1 MEEHMNSS
9 FEWVLKNYIVKLA
22 DIINNLIDLRK
33 TIASHHHKCNIAK
46 TAGTAVSGTGVAM
59 IVGSVATAPFTGGS
73 TMVLGAGGALMSLS
87 GGLSNVITDY
97 VDYKTTATIMNDLQ
111 EIVKSKETFD
121 ENLTRQLKHFGM
133 VIERLIESGV
143 DKNDAVIIAVK
154 GIANGCIDLT
164 HEPNMKLMN
173 ALSTAIK
180 LHHIETVGVDAIPY
194 IGKTMHI
201 SEKSFQVIFN
211 FFGLTG
217 HTAAAAF
224 KTIGRISSAISV
236 AFTVVDIALLI
247 KDWTTE
253 HPTEE
258 LVLEAQRKIEE
269 EKKILEDLLEVINTS
284 KDDVQD
290 TWKKVLAEIETIE
303 EEDLAYEHDFVIVD
317 NDHLEADQKE
327 NIDYEEKKDGGEET
341 TSKKID
347 CDNVGIIYDKSVESN
362 VCREQ

>member
-1 MEEHMNSS
+1 
-9 FEWVLKNYIVKLA
+9 
-22 DIINNLIDLRK
+22 
-33 TIASHHHKCNIAK
+33 
-46 TAGTAVSGTGVAM
+46 M

-111 EIVKSKETFD
+111 AIVKSKETFD

-317 NDHLEADQKE
+317 NDHLEADLKE
-327 NIDYEEKKDGGEET
+327 NINYEEKKDGGEET
-341 TSKKID
+341 NSKKID
-347 CDNVGIIYDKSVESN
+347 CDNVGMIYDKSVESN
-362 VCREQ
+362 VWREQ